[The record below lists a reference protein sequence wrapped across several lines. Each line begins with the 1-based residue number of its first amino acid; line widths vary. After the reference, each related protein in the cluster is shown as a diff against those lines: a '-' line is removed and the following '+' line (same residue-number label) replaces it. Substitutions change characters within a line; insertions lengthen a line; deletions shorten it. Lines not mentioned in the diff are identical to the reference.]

1 MYMWYWGAHGRDY
14 LGDVIFV
21 GGNRKAAARMGFR
34 SATSFSDALEMAGE
48 TVGRSPSITYFHNP
62 PLAIADVH

>member
-1 MYMWYWGAHGRDY
+1 
-14 LGDVIFV
+14 
-21 GGNRKAAARMGFR
+21 MGFR